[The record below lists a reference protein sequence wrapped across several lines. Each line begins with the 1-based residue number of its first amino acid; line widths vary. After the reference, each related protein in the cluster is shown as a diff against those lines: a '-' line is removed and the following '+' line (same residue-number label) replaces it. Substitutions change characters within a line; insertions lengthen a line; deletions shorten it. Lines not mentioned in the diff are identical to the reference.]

1 MSVNNTK
8 QNKVKQSSAREETHD
23 RGVQAGRV
31 ENTWGTDESLGS
43 RELGLK
49 VALDFGSAR
58 GEGRAVVEALICG
71 QGRRGGDE
79 CHQR

>member
-1 MSVNNTK
+1 MNNTK
-8 QNKVKQSSAREETHD
+8 QNKIKQNNAREETHD
-23 RGVQAGRV
+23 CSVQAGRV
-31 ENTWGTDESLGS
+31 ENTWGADESLGS
-43 RELGLK
+43 LELGLK